1 MPSGAVAATAV
12 PPGLRARRGIRA
24 PGVRKS
30 PKPALC
36 TRPGNISALG
46 ALIQPKRTGAVGFAA
61 FCIAGGHQL
70 ALMRARATVKRSSGT
85 ARRPGD
91 RRTLP
96 QVPAVV
102 RVTSVPGGPFSTA
115 RPGMDARPHGPMDAA
130 VGGPN
135 SAFGD

>member
-24 PGVRKS
+24 PGVHKS
-30 PKPALC
+30 PK
-36 TRPGNISALG
+36 
-46 ALIQPKRTGAVGFAA
+46 
-61 FCIAGGHQL
+61 
-70 ALMRARATVKRSSGT
+70 
-85 ARRPGD
+85 
-91 RRTLP
+91 
-96 QVPAVV
+96 PAVV